1 VPLYQAVVLGVVQ
14 GLTEFLPISST
25 AHLALFPW
33 LAGWKDP
40 GLTFDVAVHAGT
52 LVAVVGY
59 FFRTWLSL
67 LRAGLTFREVSQG
80 TNHYR
85 PSLFWYLVLAT
96 LPAAVAGYFG
106 ESYAEHAFRRPI
118 IIASGLIV
126 VGLLMG
132 WAEKVA
138 RLGKRLAETGLG
150 DAATVGVAQAFAII
164 PGVSRSG
171 ATMTAGLF
179 RGMERPTAARY
190 SFLLSAPIIAGAA
203 LKEGFDL
210 YRAGIPAD
218 MRLPFAIGV
227 GASMISGYVVI
238 AFLMRY
244 LQTHTLKIF
253 IYYRVIFGTLILLL
267 ALLHARM
274 VT

>member
-1 VPLYQAVVLGVVQ
+1 MPLYQAVVLGIVQ

-33 LAGWKDP
+33 LAGWEDP
-40 GLTFDVAVHAGT
+40 GLTFDVALHVGT
-52 LVAVVGY
+52 LIAVMGY

-67 LRAGLTFREVSQG
+67 LRAGLGFREVSDG

-96 LPAAVAGYFG
+96 LPAAAAGYFG
-106 ESYAEHAFRRPI
+106 ERYAEDVLRNPI
-118 IIASGLIV
+118 VISLAMIA

-132 WAEKVA
+132 WAEKMA
-138 RLGKRLAETGLG
+138 RLAKRLPETGLC
-150 DAATVGVAQAFAII
+150 DSVVVGVAQAFAIV

-171 ATMTAGLF
+171 ATITAGLF
-179 RGMERPTAARY
+179 RGMERQTAARY

-210 YRAGIPAD
+210 RHAGLPAD
-218 MRLPFAIGV
+218 MRLPFVAGV
-227 GASMISGYVVI
+227 VVSGISGYLVI

-267 ALLHARM
+267 VLLQARM
-274 VT
+274 VA

>member
-1 VPLYQAVVLGVVQ
+1 MPLYQAVVLAVVQ

-33 LAGWKDP
+33 LAGWNDP
-40 GLTFDVAVHAGT
+40 GLTFDVALHAGT
-52 LVAVVGY
+52 LVAVIGY

-67 LRAGLTFREVSQG
+67 LRSGLGFREVTDGQ
-80 TNHYR
+80 NHYR

-96 LPAAVAGYFG
+96 IPAAAAGYFG
-106 ESYAEHAFRRPI
+106 ESYAETVLRSPI
-118 IIASGLIV
+118 VIAAALIA
-126 VGLLMG
+126 VGILMAL
-132 WAEKVA
+132 AEKMA
-138 RLGKRLAETGLG
+138 RLTKRLPETNVG
-150 DAATVGVAQAFAII
+150 DSLAIGVAQAFAII

-179 RGMERPTAARY
+179 RGMDRPTAARY

-203 LKEGFDL
+203 MKEGRDL
-210 YRAGIPAD
+210 LVAGIPPD
-218 MRLPFAIGV
+218 MRLPFTVGV
-227 GASMISGYVVI
+227 VVSGISGYIVI

-253 IYYRVIFGTLILLL
+253 VYYRLIFGTLILLL
-267 ALLHARM
+267 VLLR
-274 VT
+274 VKTVL

>member
-1 VPLYQAVVLGVVQ
+1 MPVYQAVVLAIVQ

-40 GLTFDVAVHAGT
+40 GLTFDVALHAGT
-52 LVAVVGY
+52 LVAVIAY

-67 LRAGLTFREVSQG
+67 LRSGLGFRKGSDG

-96 LPAAVAGYFG
+96 VPAAAAGYFG
-106 ESYAEHAFRRPI
+106 ESYAENALRRPI
-118 IIASGLIV
+118 VIAAALIA

-138 RLGKRLAETGLG
+138 RLAKKLPETGVG
-150 DAATVGVAQAFAII
+150 DSLVVGVAQAFAII

-171 ATMTAGLF
+171 ATMTAGLL
-179 RGMERPTAARY
+179 RGMDRPTAARY

-203 LKEGFDL
+203 LKKGLEL
-210 YRAGIPAD
+210 RHAGLPPE
-218 MRLPFAIGV
+218 MQLPFLAGLVVSGV
-227 GASMISGYVVI
+227 SGYLVI

-267 ALLHARM
+267 VLLHARM
-274 VT
+274 VP